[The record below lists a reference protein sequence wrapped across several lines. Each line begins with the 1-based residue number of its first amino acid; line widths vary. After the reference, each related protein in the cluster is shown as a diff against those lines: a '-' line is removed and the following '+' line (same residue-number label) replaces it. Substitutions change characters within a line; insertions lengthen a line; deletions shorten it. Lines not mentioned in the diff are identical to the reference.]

1 MRVVNKR
8 DGGLISL
15 SLVFVMAILLISN
28 AKNFRVDLLAEKIN
42 DTAFRGGHGGGDSAG
57 LDDDDYSS
65 FIGDDMELE
74 MLTDSYIRRV
84 LAPSNG
90 KSNTAFTKN
99 AKDTPSCG
107 TGKPYGQCMGE
118 KKRAE
123 NCIWTMLSVVI
134 SSCGGSPFPLTTS
147 GLALMTSLRQP
158 RSSVCCA
165 PLSLWS
171 SASDS
176 PHQLVR
182 LVTEVA
188 CSMVL
193 DGVIMYYASQ
203 DGV

>member
-15 SLVFVMAILLISN
+15 SLLFVMAILLIFN
-28 AKNFRVDLLAEKIN
+28 AKNFRVAVLAEKIN
-42 DTAFRGGHGGGDSAG
+42 DTAFRGGRGGGDSAG

-84 LAPSNG
+84 LAGSNG
-90 KSNTAFTKN
+90 KSKTAFTNN
-99 AKDTPSCG
+99 AKKTASCG
-107 TGKPYGQCMGE
+107 TGKQYGPCMGD
-118 KKRAE
+118 KK
-123 NCIWTMLSVVI
+123 NKVWTMLSLVI
-134 SSCGGSPFPLTTS
+134 SSCWGSPFPLTTS

-158 RSSVCCA
+158 RSLVCCA

-182 LVTEVA
+182 LVTEAA

-193 DGVIMYYASQ
+193 DGVIMCYVSQ